1 MGKIFGA
8 GDRAR
13 SRREGS
19 QAATMEWLVDDG
31 IVDGAGLSVARMTVA
46 PGACSQAHSHPN
58 CNEVIHLIAGEV
70 EQTIGTERFVMT
82 PGDTAFIPP
91 GSRHQTRNLGDGPA
105 VMVIAY
111 SAGTRIYEAAE
122 DG

>member
-1 MGKIFGA
+1 MGRIYGA
-8 GDRAR
+8 GEKAR
-13 SRREGS
+13 SRRDAN
-19 QAATMEWLVDDG
+19 QTATMEWLVDDE

-46 PGACSQAHSHPN
+46 PGACTQGHSHPN

-70 EQTIGTERFVMT
+70 EQTIGAERFVMT

-91 GSRHQTRNLGDGPA
+91 GSRHQTRNLGAGPA

-111 SAGTRIYEAAE
+111 SAGTRIYEATE